1 MTRINCVP
9 PETLCQQHLV
19 AEYRELPR
27 IFGAVRKAVAR
38 GEAPKDER
46 NPTTYRLGKG
56 HVRFFYPRLGYLVK
70 RQAAIVAEM
79 KQRGI
84 TVNFEAPKREDF
96 DDIRDEWF
104 GDWTP
109 DDTAIS
115 INVAR
120 ITERMPAKP
129 IFNQLRDG
137 AEEACLAHNQE
148 VVGANPAPATK

>member
-27 IFGAVRKAVAR
+27 IFGAVRKAVER
-38 GEAPKDER
+38 GEQATDPR
-46 NPTTYRLGKG
+46 NPPTYRLGAG
-56 HVRFFYPRLGYLVK
+56 HVRFFYPRLGYLVN
-70 RQAAIVAEM
+70 RQAAIVTEM

-84 TVNFEAPKREDF
+84 TVNFEAPTRDKF
-96 DDIRDEWF
+96 DDIGDEWF

-109 DDTAIS
+109 DETAIA

-129 IFNQLRDG
+129 IFREMRVTSTG
-137 AEEACLAHNQE
+137 R
-148 VVGANPAPATK
+148 